1 MPRVPLDDARG
12 KALFQTAIVEVPVQ
26 GKDLRRD
33 VIEETRENFALAR
46 AIEEG
51 RGTEKASRGV
61 VFSLLEGGH

>member
-1 MPRVPLDDARG
+1 MTQVPLGGARL
-12 KALFQTAIVEVPVQ
+12 KARFQTALVKVPVE

-33 VIEETRENFALAR
+33 VIEETRENVALAR